1 MVAIGRTWSDG
12 CMTDRVLKDE
22 TGEERVL
29 KDETGEERVER
40 DDRVDRIC
48 AVVIIFYD

>member
-1 MVAIGRTWSDG
+1 
-12 CMTDRVLKDE
+12 MTDRVLKDE

-40 DDRVDRIC
+40 VDRIS
-48 AVVIIFYD
+48 AVVII

>member
-1 MVAIGRTWSDG
+1 
-12 CMTDRVLKDE
+12 MTDRVLKDE

-48 AVVIIFYD
+48 AVVII